1 MRSNPKKFAMDNN
14 PAPVPAMFVAT
25 YILKQRYDRQRQ
37 TTTLDLIKLVYLSHG
52 WFLGIYGI
60 PLIREAVEAWPYGP
74 VIPIVYERF
83 KSYRGNPIDL
93 VPIDNSSQL
102 DLRQRAVID
111 ETLRAY
117 DDFDS
122 WGLSAI
128 THKPGTPWD
137 QISDLGLWQII
148 PNSLIRQHYAGLYER
163 EHAS

>member
-1 MRSNPKKFAMDNN
+1 MRTTSDSATYS
-14 PAPVPAMFVAT
+14 APVPAMVVAM
-25 YILKQRYDRQRQ
+25 YILKQRHDRDHP
-37 TTTLDLIKLVYLSHG
+37 TTTLDLVKLVYLSHG

-83 KSYRGNPIDL
+83 KSYRGNPIDI
-93 VPIDNSSQL
+93 VPVDNSSDL
-102 DLRQRAVID
+102 DRRQRAVID

-117 DDFDS
+117 ASFDS

-137 QISDLGLWQII
+137 QTSNRGVRSII
-148 PNSLIRQHYAGLYER
+148 PNSLIQQHYAGLYKQEY
-163 EHAS
+163 AS